1 MEGDILMK
9 KIPLFLSGYF
19 VAIIGLFFYSYT
31 QVDLSLTFSRAS
43 IFQTIEKG
51 FQYIGYFNRPLSTDI
66 YTGLLTLL
74 FLFYFG
80 FLYLAKVK
88 QISRS
93 TVWLVIFATTAIL
106 LLTYNAFS
114 YDFFNY
120 IFYGKIITHYH
131 QNPYLV
137 KALDF
142 PREPMLSF
150 MHWTHNTYPY
160 GPIWLVLT
168 VPLSF
173 LGMQYFLPTFFLY
186 KLLAGA
192 CFIGTVYFL
201 EKILKRIAPDS
212 VVQGLILFALNPLVY
227 IEMLVSAHNDGA
239 MIFFAIFGVYLLLQ
253 KKWVFGLISI
263 LLSIFTKEATAFLIL
278 PALLYAVQIIF
289 KKQFVSENMFL
300 WGCALSMIGG
310 FLFAIS
316 KIEVQ
321 PWYFVWFFPFII
333 VFKIPRSIFAVV
345 IGFSFGL
352 MLRYVP
358 FLYQGDWNGLALVVK
373 NYVTIVTPIIFGFVY
388 GIWYYFTQSHGKA

>member
-1 MEGDILMK
+1 MK